1 MLHNLL
7 TKFKSNRINFA
18 NYYEKEFYSKRFLPM
33 CLLQVGVD
41 NTIPVWKKYLQRC
54 NIYCIDSF
62 DNKEPK
68 SYGFLN
74 FIIQNASINYIFQSG
89 IAQKCSQG
97 ECGTFYHSNGIEFR
111 LNGSSFYSF
120 PFALS
125 YQVHR
130 PFTNDGS
137 NKHYVKLLFE
147 FME

>member
-74 FIIQNASINYIFQSG
+74 DERILSRSLLGPYKFLSLSLKI
-89 IAQKCSQG
+89 
-97 ECGTFYHSNGIEFR
+97 
-111 LNGSSFYSF
+111 LSFEI
-120 PFALS
+120 
-125 YQVHR
+125 
-130 PFTNDGS
+130 T
-137 NKHYVKLLFE
+137 
-147 FME
+147 